1 MKIKTGG
8 NHRPSTMNY
17 NNVMLEWNNLEQ
29 FEPPL
34 NDSIFSVIGH
44 VYFVPVRIAIT
55 VIFSSERAHM
65 GK

>member
-1 MKIKTGG
+1 ML
-8 NHRPSTMNY
+8 
-17 NNVMLEWNNLEQ
+17 LEWNNLEQ
-29 FEPPL
+29 FEPAL

-44 VYFVPVRIAIT
+44 VCFVPVRIAIT